1 MPYSS
6 NFNDGLTAH
15 LEKLWDAS
23 ISKSTKLTYQSAFKC
38 FQKFLMLSRLNTQG
52 SFLPRIDENH
62 LLYFATFCQTTLN
75 FKYETI
81 KLYLAGIRHFYI
93 RIEGF
98 DPLANNFRLPL
109 ILRGIK
115 KSQSNVSRERLP
127 ITTDE
132 LKDLC
137 FLLSRGVF
145 SPFLDLML
153 ECIFKMA
160 FFGFLRCGEFTCQS
174 QVNSKQVV
182 KIQDISVGSDFGSY
196 VFCLRSS
203 KCDPFSKGVKIT
215 IFENN
220 IFSPVKTMVN
230 YLRHRSVT
238 GASQLSPLFIEDEIT
253 YRPLTREKF
262 ISMLRELLARL
273 GYDTTKFNGHSFRI
287 GAATSAASS
296 GVPDHVIQS
305 LGRWTSD
312 CYIRYIRTDS
322 SVLLRAQYNM
332 CFPNQC

>member
-1 MPYSS
+1 
-6 NFNDGLTAH
+6 
-15 LEKLWDAS
+15 
-23 ISKSTKLTYQSAFKC
+23 
-38 FQKFLMLSRLNTQG
+38 
-52 SFLPRIDENH
+52 
-62 LLYFATFCQTTLN
+62 
-75 FKYETI
+75 
-81 KLYLAGIRHFYI
+81 
-93 RIEGF
+93 
-98 DPLANNFRLPL
+98 
-109 ILRGIK
+109 
-115 KSQSNVSRERLP
+115 
-127 ITTDE
+127 
-132 LKDLC
+132 
-137 FLLSRGVF
+137 
-145 SPFLDLML
+145 
-153 ECIFKMA
+153 
-160 FFGFLRCGEFTCQS
+160 
-174 QVNSKQVV
+174 
-182 KIQDISVGSDFGSY
+182 
-196 VFCLRSS
+196 
-203 KCDPFSKGVKIT
+203 
-215 IFENN
+215 
-220 IFSPVKTMVN
+220 MVN